1 MLAMTVVMARF
12 RLERPLM
19 IGMLGTLTFTLPL
32 VLLGLGAQVTVL
44 MAAAFVAG
52 AGFELFGLAWN
63 LAMQENIEDRM
74 LSRAY
79 SYDALGSYAAI
90 PLGQLGFGV
99 LGGVADVS
107 TVMIAAG
114 VAYALIALSTFLSP
128 SVRNLRRAVREPAEV
143 DTSPASGG

>member
-1 MLAMTVVMARF
+1 MPQLA
-12 RLERPLM
+12 L
-19 IGMLGTLTFTLPL
+19 
-32 VLLGLGAQVTVL
+32 L

-99 LGGVADVS
+99 LGGVVDVS
-107 TVMIAAG
+107 TVMVAAG
-114 VAYALIALSTFLSP
+114 VAYALIALSTSAQP
-128 SVRNLRRAVREPAEV
+128 VGAQPAPRRPGAGRGRHRA
-143 DTSPASGG
+143 PASGG

>member
-1 MLAMTVVMARF
+1 MARF
-12 RLERPLM
+12 RLERPLLV
-19 IGMLGTLTFTLPL
+19 GMLGTAAFTLPL
-32 VLLGLGAQVTVL
+32 LLLGGGAPLALV

-90 PLGQLGFGV
+90 PLGQLGFGL
-99 LGGVADVS
+99 LGGVADPS
-107 TVMIAAG
+107 DVMVVAG
-114 VAYALIALSTFLSP
+114 VAYALIALTPLLSP
-128 SVRNLRRAVREPAEV
+128 SVRNLRRPAHEPSELG
-143 DTSPASGG
+143 TSLATDG

>member
-1 MLAMTVVMARF
+1 
-12 RLERPLM
+12 
-19 IGMLGTLTFTLPL
+19 
-32 VLLGLGAQVTVL
+32 

-99 LGGVADVS
+99 LGGVVDIS
-107 TVMIAAG
+107 DRDDRRRPR
-114 VAYALIALSTFLSP
+114 LCRDRPRPLLSP
-128 SVRNLRRAVREPAEV
+128 SVRSLRRPGQEPSRGRLQPRGRRVMRHCPGA
-143 DTSPASGG
+143 